1 MKNVEIKPADESKVV
16 DVKEVALPSGKKA
29 TIKPFKGRDI
39 REAQK
44 ISGTDTSLVIFA
56 IIAVTT
62 TIDGNPVTAEELD
75 DMDGMDVFELMNS
88 FGSGFIARQSK

>member
-1 MKNVEIKPADESKVV
+1 METTETKTTDV
-16 DVKEVALPSGKKA
+16 VKEVTLPSGKKA
-29 TIKPFKGRDI
+29 IIKPFKGRDI

-44 ISGTDTSLVIFA
+44 ISGSDTSMVIFA

-62 TIDGNPVTAEELD
+62 IIDGVPVTAEELD

-88 FGSGFIARQSK
+88 FGAGFIARQSK

>member
-1 MKNVEIKPADESKVV
+1 MDTPTPVTSSTT
-16 DVKEVALPSGKKA
+16 KEVTLPSGKKA
-29 TIKPFKGRDI
+29 VIKSFKGRDI
-39 REAQK
+39 RQAQK
-44 ISGTDTSLVIFA
+44 IAGDDTSMVIFA

-62 TIDGNPVTAEELD
+62 TIDGEEVTAEELD

>member
-1 MKNVEIKPADESKVV
+1 METTDTKNTET
-16 DVKEVALPSGKKA
+16 VKEITLPSGKKA
-29 TIKPFKGRDI
+29 VIKPFKGRDI

-44 ISGTDTSLVIFA
+44 ISGTDTSMVIFA

-62 TIDGNPVTAEELD
+62 TIDGSPVAAEELD